1 MKKKILNG
9 ILLVAALF
17 ATSSAFV
24 SCKDNDADEI
34 NNARIEI
41 QKSLNT
47 QIADL
52 KAQLEALNTRVGNI
66 KECNCPDYTPSI
78 NELKTMI
85 SNLEALVKGMDTISE
100 AEAKVLISTQV
111 NALKDEILT
120 RISLLTQALDK
131 TVYAMVI
138 EGTYNPF
145 FGNIAVPVNMKSQVL
160 AAYIG
165 SDDMAEFHG
174 EKIKKF
180 YTGDA
185 GTIYFTVNPNN
196 VELDG
201 KFSMVNSIGEKY
213 SNVELSAA
221 KKSDKVLT
229 WGWNQTRANETGLYE
244 VDVTVKDTKDIEFD
258 YMKAAKDIKDIITK
272 RDQASL
278 STLTSDFYSSLL
290 GGKYQRLALKYDWSL
305 TVGLARFEGSTRS
318 PYDLAVMAVKPLSYD
333 FEIDLEDD
341 TNFTGNLEE
350 IVDKEVDKWGEVY
363 VDVKENDEATKD
375 LIHSYFDNFNKRLIK
390 IINSANKALQPTLL
404 VKSGN
409 KIQRATGTVDAGE
422 ITLIPTSY
430 TCEIFAPAFKKFIQ
444 VNDETG
450 KVYDGTVTEIPLK
463 VEAGKTY
470 NITYEAIDFF
480 GKVRKNTYTITAK

>member
-180 YTGDA
+180 
-185 GTIYFTVNPNN
+185 
-196 VELDG
+196 
-201 KFSMVNSIGEKY
+201 
-213 SNVELSAA
+213 
-221 KKSDKVLT
+221 
-229 WGWNQTRANETGLYE
+229 
-244 VDVTVKDTKDIEFD
+244 
-258 YMKAAKDIKDIITK
+258 
-272 RDQASL
+272 
-278 STLTSDFYSSLL
+278 
-290 GGKYQRLALKYDWSL
+290 
-305 TVGLARFEGSTRS
+305 
-318 PYDLAVMAVKPLSYD
+318 
-333 FEIDLEDD
+333 
-341 TNFTGNLEE
+341 
-350 IVDKEVDKWGEVY
+350 
-363 VDVKENDEATKD
+363 
-375 LIHSYFDNFNKRLIK
+375 
-390 IINSANKALQPTLL
+390 
-404 VKSGN
+404 
-409 KIQRATGTVDAGE
+409 
-422 ITLIPTSY
+422 
-430 TCEIFAPAFKKFIQ
+430 
-444 VNDETG
+444 
-450 KVYDGTVTEIPLK
+450 
-463 VEAGKTY
+463 
-470 NITYEAIDFF
+470 
-480 GKVRKNTYTITAK
+480 

>member
-1 MKKKILNG
+1 MKKKIFNG

-41 QKSLNT
+41 QRTLNA

-52 KAQLEALNTRVGNI
+52 KTQLEALTTRVGNI
-66 KECNCPDYTPSI
+66 KECNCPDYTPTL
-78 NELKTMI
+78 NDLKTKI
-85 SNLEALVKGMDTISE
+85 SSLETLVKGLDTISE
-100 AEAKVLISTQV
+100 ADAKKLISTQV
-111 NALKDEILT
+111 NALKDEIQTQLT
-120 RISLLTQALDK
+120 LLTKALDK
-131 TVYAMVI
+131 TVYSMVV

-145 FGNIAVPVNMKSQVL
+145 FGNIAVPANMKSQVL

-185 GTIYFTVNPNN
+185 GTIYFTVTPNN

-201 KFSMVNSIGEKY
+201 TFSMVNSIGEKY

-229 WGWNQTRANETGLYE
+229 WGWNQTRANDTGLYE
-244 VDVTVKDTKDIEFD
+244 VDVTVKDTKDIELD
-258 YMKAAKDIKDIITK
+258 YMTVAKDIKDIITK

-278 STLTSDFYSSLL
+278 SALTSDLYPALL

-305 TVGLARFEGSTRS
+305 SAGIATFKGATRT

-333 FEIDLEDD
+333 FEINLDDD

-350 IVDKEVDKWGEVY
+350 IVDKEVDKWGEIY
-363 VDVKENDEATKD
+363 VEVKDNSKATKD
-375 LIHSYFDNFNKRLIK
+375 LIHTYFDNFNKRLIK

-409 KIQRATGTVDAGE
+409 KLQRATGTVDAGE

-450 KVYDGTVTEIPLK
+450 KVYDGTITEIPLK